1 MYLTTEQLQE
11 TFQLFDIRGKGYVS
25 AKEMRFLLRGIGYQE
40 LSAEELGAMIKVMD
54 VQCNGTIALKEFLRF
69 VERKRTERSAVEDT
83 WRCFRL
89 FSEDRGHIT
98 ARDVQRVLEQNEPL
112 PPRAAE
118 RIRRFTGVGDASNM
132 SYDQWKKVI
141 AAVDADTAVL

>member
-11 TFQLFDIRGKGYVS
+11 AFQLFDVRGSGFVS

-54 VQCNGTIALKEFLRF
+54 IQCNGTISQKEFLRL
-69 VERKRTERSAVEDT
+69 VERKRAERSAVEDT

-98 ARDVQRVLEQNEPL
+98 TRDVQRVLETEEPL
-112 PPRAAE
+112 PDRAAD
-118 RIRRFTGVGDASNM
+118 RIRRFTGIGEPTNM

-141 AAVDADTAVL
+141 AMVDSTAVS